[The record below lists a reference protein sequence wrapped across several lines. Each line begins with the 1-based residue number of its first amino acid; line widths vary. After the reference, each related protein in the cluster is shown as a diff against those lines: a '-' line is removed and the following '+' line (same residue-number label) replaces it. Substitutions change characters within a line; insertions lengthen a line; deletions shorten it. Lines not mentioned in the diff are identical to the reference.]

1 MYNHYHFIGIGGIG
15 MSAIAQMLLHHSIK
29 VSGSDLNETAL
40 TQSIRGLGADIFIG
54 HQAAAIQGAECIV
67 YSTSIDEKNIELVL
81 AKELGIPI
89 LHRSE
94 LLAQLC
100 SNYWS
105 VAIAGTHGKSTTTA
119 MLAAIFKTAHR
130 QPTIVV
136 GAKMVDCDSNFAMG
150 KGDEIIF
157 EADESDESFLAYKP
171 NGIIV
176 TNIDC
181 DHMDYFKDLKAIES
195 AFDKFVNQKSE
206 HGHWVGCGDCPQTLK
221 LLKKYPNQAIS
232 YGFGAHCDYYIQDM
246 HITEPAGMKFSWLSA
261 EGGGGII
268 SLKLRGRHN
277 ALNALAAMVMARTRR
292 IDQAA
297 IIRGLAS
304 FEGIQRRY
312 QTLLNQTEPQC
323 QVIDDYAHHPV
334 EVKATLDIALS
345 MNIRPLRIVLQPHR
359 YTRVKAFAKEFAQN
373 LLVADEV
380 IITDIYSASEKPL
393 PGISPNSIIDI
404 MHALGNLN
412 AHYVPKNE
420 LVNYFDARANR
431 NGLILFMGAGDISQ
445 IAKQVAH
452 VSTQRI
458 SA

>member
-29 VSGSDLNETAL
+29 VSGSDLSETGT
-40 TQSIRGLGADIFIG
+40 TQSLRDLGADVYIG
-54 HQAAAIQGAECIV
+54 HQAAAIKGAECIV
-67 YSTSIDEKNIELVL
+67 YSTSIDKKNIEIVL
-81 AKELGIPI
+81 AKELNIPI

-100 SNYWS
+100 ANYWS
-105 VAIAGTHGKSTTTA
+105 VAVAGTHGKSTTTA
-119 MLAAIFKTAHR
+119 MLGSIFKTAHR
-130 QPTIVV
+130 RPTIVV
-136 GAKMVDCDSNFAMG
+136 GAKMFDCDSNFAMG

-157 EADESDESFLAYKP
+157 EADESDESFLVYKP

-181 DHMDYFKDLKAIES
+181 DHMDYFKDLEAIEL
-195 AFDKFVNQKSE
+195 AFDKFVSQKSE
-206 HGHWVGCGDCPQTLK
+206 HGSWVGCGDCPQTLK
-221 LLKKYPNQAIS
+221 LIKKYPQQSIS
-232 YGFGAHCDYYIQDM
+232 YGFGSHCDYYIQDI
-246 HITEPAGMKFSWLSA
+246 HITEPVGMKFSWRGP

-268 SLKLRGRHN
+268 RLKLRGRHN

-304 FEGIQRRY
+304 YEGIQRRY
-312 QTLLNQTEPQC
+312 QTLLNQTQPQC

-334 EVKATLDIALS
+334 EVKATLEIALS
-345 MNIRPLRIVLQPHR
+345 MNIRPLRIILQPHR
-359 YTRVKAFAKEFAQN
+359 YTRVQAFAKEFAQN

-380 IITDIYSASEKPL
+380 IVTDIYSASEQPIH
-393 PGISPNSIIDI
+393 GISPYSIIDI

-412 AHYVPKNE
+412 SHYVPKAE
-420 LVNYFDARANR
+420 LVNYFNSRDNR

-452 VSTQRI
+452 VSSSKI